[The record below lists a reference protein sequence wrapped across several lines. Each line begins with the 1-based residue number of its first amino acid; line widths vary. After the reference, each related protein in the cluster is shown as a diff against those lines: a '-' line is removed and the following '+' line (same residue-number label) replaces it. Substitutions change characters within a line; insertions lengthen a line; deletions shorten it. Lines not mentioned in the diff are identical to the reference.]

1 MIVGDTVSYALRYQA
16 GRLLSRFMVDTPL
29 PGPGSE
35 RLAVLVGED
44 SLRMVYGLLYRRRGH
59 PPTAKE
65 ITYLLQAAAVDK
77 SVEQVLHGLRE
88 YFEIASV
95 VLQGDT
101 RYELRGWAGSKPVNT
116 LVPVSSR
123 LRAETLTLGR
133 CAMCGRTPS
142 RHGVVLAVD
151 LKFPPEWGGTND
163 RDNLWPLCE
172 ECMDGRREF
181 LQAYRPYNE
190 QISRAAAFDEPQRRI
205 GELLRAFD
213 GRWVPS
219 DLIGIVASAK
229 EYQEDYQRRIRDLR
243 FLGWVVEQQ
252 KRHHEGARVRVYY
265 RLIHAEPWPE
275 NIRAAIVAEEQ
286 RRRKAKH
293 A

>member
-1 MIVGDTVSYALRYQA
+1 MPATV
-16 GRLLSRFMVDTPL
+16 RFMADTPL
-29 PGPGSE
+29 PAPGSE
-35 RLAVLVGED
+35 RLAVLVSDD

-59 PPTAKE
+59 PPTANE
-65 ITYLLQAAAVDK
+65 ITYFLRAASSDRR
-77 SVEQVLHGLRE
+77 VEQVLRGLRE
-88 YFEIASV
+88 YFDIAT
-95 VLQGDT
+95 VLLDGGE
-101 RYELRGWAGSKPVNT
+101 RYELRGWAGTRPVNS
-116 LVPVSSR
+116 LVPVSPR

-142 RHGVVLAVD
+142 QHGVVLAVD

-172 ECMDGRREF
+172 ECKDGRRQF
-181 LQAYRPYNE
+181 LQAYTPYNE

-205 GELLRAFD
+205 GELLNAFD

-243 FLGWVVEQQ
+243 FLGWIVEQQ
-252 KRHHEGARVRVYY
+252 KRYHEGARVRVYY
-265 RLIHAEPWPE
+265 RLIHAEPWTE
-275 NIRAAIVAEEQ
+275 NIRATIVAEEQ
-286 RRRKAKH
+286 RRRQEKYS
-293 A
+293 